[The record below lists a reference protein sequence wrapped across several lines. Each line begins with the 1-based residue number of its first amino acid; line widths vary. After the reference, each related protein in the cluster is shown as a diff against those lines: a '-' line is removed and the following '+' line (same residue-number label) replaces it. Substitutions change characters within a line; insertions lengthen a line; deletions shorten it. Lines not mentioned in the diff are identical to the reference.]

1 MFALSDE
8 AFLRGMVAVAH
19 YHVRPVGV
27 VVEYVGAM
35 LAEHTTIRMSVALI
49 LVALINLREVFA
61 PGSEIRLFKDTAV
74 FDCFPKLIV

>member
-27 VVEYVGAM
+27 VVEHVSAM

-49 LVALINLREVFA
+49 LVALINLREVLA
-61 PGSEIRLFKDTAV
+61 PGSEIRLFKEAAILDGFLNLLV
-74 FDCFPKLIV
+74 